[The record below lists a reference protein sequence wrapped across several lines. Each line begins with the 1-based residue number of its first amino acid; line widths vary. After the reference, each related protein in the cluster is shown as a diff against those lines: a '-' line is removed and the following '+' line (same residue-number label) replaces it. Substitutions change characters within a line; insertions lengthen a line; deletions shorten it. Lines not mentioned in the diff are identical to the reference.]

1 MPHQC
6 VRCSTLYEDGSTVI
20 LKGCTCGSKFFF
32 YMKKR
37 DVETVQQMSEKL
49 TTEQKEQLENDAL
62 DLVGEE
68 ELTKPV
74 VLDLESIRM
83 LKPGKFE
90 IDLVDLFR
98 GKPLVFKLEEGKYI
112 IDLASTFDSMLK
124 DA

>member
-6 VRCSTLYEDGSTVI
+6 VRCSTLYEDGSAVI
-20 LKGCTCGSKFFF
+20 LQGCTCGSKFFF

-37 DVETVQQMSEKL
+37 DIETVQQITEKL
-49 TTEQKEQLENDAL
+49 TDDQKQQIEQDAL

-68 ELTKPV
+68 KPAKPV

-112 IDLASTFDSMLK
+112 IDIASTFDSLLK
-124 DA
+124 EE